1 MSRRHNK
8 PAAGDPLLTFLAAHN
23 CELYSPLSQT
33 DTTDWIS
40 GNQIE
45 VYAQNSM
52 VWDSTNNIWKFQHVN
67 GQPYNNDQYAAKW
80 QLKTAR
86 PAQRTILTCCAEL
99 LAYNVGDINSCYDV
113 LPTRAGLGLYG
124 TKNVITDSAQLFAP
138 NGSGVTQIQYRN
150 GTNVFTYLYGSA
162 NIPAATYIRIATFHN
177 SSQSA
182 VTGPYGLRNF
192 AFFSDPLTLDE
203 INEYFSLI

>member
-1 MSRRHNK
+1 M
-8 PAAGDPLLTFLAAHN
+8 LFLAAHN

-45 VYAQNSM
+45 VYAQDSM

-67 GQPYNNDQYAAKW
+67 GQPWNNNMYAAKW
-80 QLKTAR
+80 QLKNAR
-86 PAQRTILTCCAEL
+86 AAQRTIQTCCAEF

-138 NGSGVTQIQYRN
+138 NGSGVIQYQYRN
-150 GTNVFTYLYGSA
+150 GTQVFTYTYGSP
-162 NIPAATYIRIATFHN
+162 NSGRYIGYEPNTENHWKVSVF
-177 SSQSA
+177 
-182 VTGPYGLRNF
+182 
-192 AFFSDPLTLDE
+192 FFSPAQNFCIYNIIDRQSHKSVL
-203 INEYFSLI
+203 NN